1 MCIAALCF
9 KRGSLWWT
17 AMRVFIFACP
27 PVAAHSFTAP
37 SHSLTLLSRW
47 PVWSPKQRHK
57 TSQEQKTPKPW
68 WDRSASL
75 RRIKYTGRTKLDAWP
90 FPSVVP
96 STSLHFVFDVQCHK
110 EFNFFFFFP
119 LEPGGKTRQSA
130 CLRTNKQAV
139 WRKGAVVRLV
149 SKQACWSRKRRSL
162 STHTLQHFLCNRD
175 CCGFRIW
182 AHRM

>member
-1 MCIAALCF
+1 MDSNASLHSCLCP
-9 KRGSLWWT
+9 RGCAFSVRHTSWIHSAHHLTRSLFWDGG
-17 AMRVFIFACP
+17 
-27 PVAAHSFTAP
+27 
-37 SHSLTLLSRW
+37 LSD
-47 PVWSPKQRHK
+47 PQSSDK
-57 TSQEQKTPKPW
+57 TSQEQKTPKLR

-96 STSLHFVFDVQCHK
+96 STSLHFVFEGSMSLRIQL
-110 EFNFFFFFP
+110 FFFFS
-119 LEPGGKTRQSA
+119 LEPRGKTKRSV

-149 SKQACWSRKRRSL
+149 IKQARWSCERRAL

-182 AHRM
+182 VHRM

>member
-1 MCIAALCF
+1 MDSNA
-9 KRGSLWWT
+9 SLHICLSPGGCAFSVRHT
-17 AMRVFIFACP
+17 SRI
-27 PVAAHSFTAP
+27 
-37 SHSLTLLSRW
+37 HSLHRLTRSLFWVGGLSDHQ
-47 PVWSPKQRHK
+47 SSDK

-75 RRIKYTGRTKLDAWP
+75 RGIKYTGRTKLDAWP

-96 STSLHFVFDVQCHK
+96 STSLHFVFDVQCHT
-110 EFNFFFFFP
+110 EFNFFYFFP